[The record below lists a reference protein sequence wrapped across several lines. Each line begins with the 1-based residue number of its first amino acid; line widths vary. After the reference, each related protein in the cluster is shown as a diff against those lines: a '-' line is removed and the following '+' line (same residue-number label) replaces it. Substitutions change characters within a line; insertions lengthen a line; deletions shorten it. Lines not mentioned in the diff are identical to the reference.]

1 MKYQKKPELIDAIQ
15 WDGTDECLEKIKA
28 LVHPF
33 YHGDINKSKKSMK
46 VGRWVIFDR
55 LPYEVLSE
63 KTFLKIYDPAKV
75 TN

>member
-33 YHGDINKSKKSMK
+33 YHNGIKKSKMK
-46 VGRWVIFDR
+46 LGRWVVFDR
-55 LPYEVLSE
+55 TPYTVLSE